1 MLRAYSL
8 EKTLMLRMVEGE
20 GKGDNRGQDGW
31 MALLTQWTRVWAS
44 SGRWWRTGKP
54 SMLQSMGSQTV
65 GLSDWTTTKRWKDK
79 ACSRIERIN
88 TVKMTVLPT
97 VIYRFNE
104 SLLKYQWQTSLVVK
118 WIGIHLPMQ
127 GTWVGSLV
135 QEHSTCHRATKA
147 HVPQMLRLCTT
158 TTGAWAL

>member
-8 EKTLMLRMVEGE
+8 EKTLMLRTVEGE
-20 GKGDNRGQDGW
+20 GKGDDRGQDGW

-65 GLSDWTTTKRWKDK
+65 GPSDWTTTKRWKDK
-79 ACSRIERIN
+79 ACSRVERIN

-104 SLLKYQWQTSLVVK
+104 YLLKYQWQTSLVVK
-118 WIGIHLPMQ
+118 WIRIHLPMQ
-127 GTWVGSLV
+127 GIWVGSLV

-158 TTGAWAL
+158 ATGAWAL